1 MIGRTYVLCV
11 SNWTGSTFGYT
22 IDFGVSNDIGIFD
35 NIFPEISDME
45 TPEDCDGEEF
55 IVTFSEN
62 IQCNTI
68 DGGNFEIIGTGGP
81 YIATVTSD
89 NCTQGGLYDN
99 VFTVS
104 ISPPISEPG
113 NFSITLVSDG
123 VTEVLDLCDNPS
135 TISSFDF
142 EIINVALSDLNIGND
157 TTLCDGEILTL
168 DATQPNSHTY
178 EWQNGST
185 NPSIQISQSGN
196 YSVTVTN
203 PCNTLVDN
211 ININFVPQQVIDVDL
226 GADTMLCPGE
236 LFQLVATTTT
246 GISYVWQ
253 DGFEGPIYTVSE
265 AGFYEVMITGACGEM
280 GSAMIEVL
288 YDESQLDL
296 NLGVDTLVCEK
307 DGLYI
312 LDAST
317 PNATNYSWGDGSTNS
332 SLQVSESGQYAVT
345 VSDNC
350 NVEIDSIA
358 IEFTNCTICEFYI
371 PNAFSPDFNGY
382 NDIFQAYSNCEL
394 ENFSMKIFNR
404 WGALVFESKNANT
417 GWDGMFKNKVVPEGV
432 YVYLVEFEVNQKSE
446 ILTKKISGDVTVV
459 K

>member
-1 MIGRTYVLCV
+1 M
-11 SNWTGSTFGYT
+11 
-22 IDFGVSNDIGIFD
+22 
-35 NIFPEISDME
+35 
-45 TPEDCDGEEF
+45 
-55 IVTFSEN
+55 
-62 IQCNTI
+62 
-68 DGGNFEIIGTGGP
+68 
-81 YIATVTSD
+81 
-89 NCTQGGLYDN
+89 
-99 VFTVS
+99 
-104 ISPPISEPG
+104 
-113 NFSITLVSDG
+113 
-123 VTEVLDLCDNPS
+123 
-135 TISSFDF
+135 
-142 EIINVALSDLNIGND
+142 
-157 TTLCDGEILTL
+157 TL
-168 DATQPNSHTY
+168 DATQPNSLTY

-196 YSVTVTN
+196 YSVTVTT

-211 ININFVPQQVIDVDL
+211 INVNFVPQQAIDVDL
-226 GADTMLCPGE
+226 GADTILCPGE
-236 LFQLVATTTT
+236 LFQLVATTT

-265 AGFYEVMITGACGEM
+265 AGVYEVMITGACGEV

-288 YDESQLDL
+288 YDENQLDL

-332 SLQVSESGQYAVT
+332 SLQVSESGQYTVT
-345 VSDNC
+345 ISDNC
-350 NVEIDSIA
+350 NVKIDSIT

-371 PNAFSPDFNGY
+371 PNAFSPDFNGH
-382 NDIFQAYSNCEL
+382 NDIFHAYSNCEL

-446 ILTKKISGDVTVV
+446 TLTKKISGDVTVV